1 MRKLFA
7 EIADPGYIIEIHI
20 VVSGQTD
27 QDIKRNFRGSRLI
40 VAVSPGRDLDRNS
53 NVFLGEVI
61 LVSEFLDSGF
71 TCDTHR
77 NDPFEKAS
85 GDALRL
91 RCDVAKPQK
100 NYSIIAVKY
109 VVKRLSQEGDGQ
121 VLGQYG
127 DKQ

>member
-53 NVFLGEVI
+53 NFFLGEVI

>member
-85 GDALRL
+85 RDALRL
-91 RCDVAKPQK
+91 RCDVAEPQK
-100 NYSIIAVKY
+100 NYSIVSGKIVE
-109 VVKRLSQEGDGQ
+109 KRLSENEAGRIFGQ
-121 VLGQYG
+121 HR
-127 DKQ
+127 D

>member
-53 NVFLGEVI
+53 NVFLGKVI

-85 GDALRL
+85 RDALRL
-91 RCDVAKPQK
+91 RCDVAEPQK
-100 NYSIIAVKY
+100 NYSIVSGKIVE
-109 VVKRLSQEGDGQ
+109 KRLSENEAGRIFGQ
-121 VLGQYG
+121 HR
-127 DKQ
+127 D

>member
-85 GDALRL
+85 WDALRL
-91 RCDVAKPQK
+91 RCDVDEPKK
-100 NYSIIAVKY
+100 NYSIVSGKIVE
-109 VVKRLSQEGDGQ
+109 KRLSENEAGRIFGQ
-121 VLGQYG
+121 HR
-127 DKQ
+127 D

>member
-53 NVFLGEVI
+53 NFFLGEVI

-85 GDALRL
+85 RDALRL
-91 RCDVAKPQK
+91 RCDVAEPQK
-100 NYSIIAVKY
+100 NYSIVSGKIVE
-109 VVKRLSQEGDGQ
+109 KRLSENEAGRIFGQ
-121 VLGQYG
+121 HR
-127 DKQ
+127 D

>member
-1 MRKLFA
+1 MGKLFA
-7 EIADPGYIIEIHI
+7 QIADTGNIIEIDI
-20 VVSGQTD
+20 VITGKPD
-27 QDIKRNFRGSRLI
+27 QNIQRDLRAPCLI

-53 NVFLGEVI
+53 NIFLGKVI

>member
-53 NVFLGEVI
+53 DVFLGEVI
-61 LVSEFLDSGF
+61 LCTEFLDSGF

-85 GDALRL
+85 RDALRL
-91 RCDVAKPQK
+91 RCDVAEPQK
-100 NYSIIAVKY
+100 NYSIVSGKIVE
-109 VVKRLSQEGDGQ
+109 KRLSENEAGRIFGQ
-121 VLGQYG
+121 HR
-127 DKQ
+127 D

>member
-1 MRKLFA
+1 MGKLFA
-7 EIADPGYIIEIHI
+7 QIADTGNIIEIDI
-20 VVSGQTD
+20 VITGKPD
-27 QDIKRNFRGSRLI
+27 QNIQRDLRAPCLI

-53 NVFLGEVI
+53 NIFLGKVI

-100 NYSIIAVKY
+100 NYSIVSGKIVE
-109 VVKRLSQEGDGQ
+109 KRLSENEAGRIFGQ
-121 VLGQYG
+121 HR
-127 DKQ
+127 D

>member
-53 NVFLGEVI
+53 NVFLGKVI

-85 GDALRL
+85 RDAL
-91 RCDVAKPQK
+91 
-100 NYSIIAVKY
+100 
-109 VVKRLSQEGDGQ
+109 
-121 VLGQYG
+121 
-127 DKQ
+127 